1 MTIRL
6 SAISFAGTARTLVAV
21 GTVSEASMFFA
32 MAAAAPRSCFDSGSS
47 FFASAFGSALAAG
60 FGAAFGSGFGAV
72 FVAAFGSGFA
82 GAACLA
88 ADSALRTT
96 LADGCAAWPLV
107 AGLASAC
114 CRAVSA
120 LACAFC
126 VGLKSAKKS
135 CHAASTEEGSAR
147 NWSYISSTSHSLGP
161 NCDAGLLL
169 DTAGARLYPSRSRS

>member
-1 MTIRL
+1 MTMRL

-21 GTVSEASMFFA
+21 GTLREASMFFA

-47 FFASAFGSALAAG
+47 FFASAFGSALAAAG
-60 FGAAFGSGFGAV
+60 FGAAFGSA
-72 FVAAFGSGFA
+72 FA
-82 GAACLA
+82 GADCAGAALVAACLA
-88 ADSALRTT
+88 ADSAFCTALGEG
-96 LADGCAAWPLV
+96 DAAWPLV

-114 CRAVSA
+114 CRALSA

-169 DTAGARLYPSRSRS
+169 DTAWARLYPSRSRS